1 MRSGRRN
8 PAITMRL
15 ATTAR
20 TTSNRDGFEYIELP
34 TMQCTSRA
42 TWGARLVTAVL
53 AVTSTLLWSSSSQ
66 VTGQPSR
73 TDPTT
78 TCIAKLSDQLKVGQ
92 LLLPIVATPNS
103 AAAYATQGLLTGVA
117 AIGVV
122 DKSRATEYQKLLK
135 LDSPIPLLLA
145 SDEEGGT
152 VQRYR
157 TLLGALPSARRLS
170 KTKTAAEIEALF
182 ADYGEQLKN
191 WGVTLA
197 LAPVADVA
205 GGPGIGSRSFSD
217 DADRVTAFSRAVAE
231 GYLSSG
237 VTPVYKHFP
246 GHGRASVDTHKALA
260 LTPTLEEMRKSDLKP
275 FVSLRELAGV
285 AVMVGHLSVPGL
297 TDGAPAT
304 VSRSAIDGL
313 LRKEL
318 GFNGVVISDALGMG
332 AIASYTTL
340 ETAAVRFVQAGGD
353 ILILPTLAST
363 SQVHARLLSAMKKK
377 EISAARLN
385 ESVRR
390 VLEMKGVD
398 PCSVVA
404 LKQRA

>member
-1 MRSGRRN
+1 
-8 PAITMRL
+8 
-15 ATTAR
+15 
-20 TTSNRDGFEYIELP
+20 
-34 TMQCTSRA
+34 MQCTSRA
-42 TWGARLVTAVL
+42 TRGVWLVIATLL
-53 AVTSTLLWSSSSQ
+53 ATLSLLWSSSSQ
-66 VTGQPSR
+66 ATSEPSR
-73 TDPTT
+73 ADAATS
-78 TCIAKLSDQLKVGQ
+78 CIAKLSDPLKVGQ

-103 AAAYATQGLLTGVA
+103 AAAYAAQGLLTGVV

-122 DKSRATEYQKLLK
+122 NKSRATEYQKLLK
-135 LDSPIPLLLA
+135 RDSPIPLILA

-157 TLLGALPSARRLS
+157 TLLGALPSAKSLS
-170 KTKTAAEIEALF
+170 KTKTVAEVEALF
-182 ADYGEQLKN
+182 ADYGKQLKS

-217 DADRVTAFSRAVAE
+217 NANRVVALSRAVAE

-260 LTPTLEEMRKSDLKP
+260 VTPTLEELRKSDLKP
-275 FVSLRELAGV
+275 FASLRELAGV

-304 VSRSAIDGL
+304 VSRSAINGL
-313 LRKEL
+313 LRNGL
-318 GFNGVVISDALGMG
+318 GFDGVVISDALGMG

-363 SQVHARLLSAMKKK
+363 SLVHARLLTAMKKK
-377 EISAARLN
+377 EISATRLN

-390 VLEMKGVD
+390 VMVMKGVD
-398 PCSVVA
+398 PCKVA
-404 LKQRA
+404 LPKP